1 METYPIIIM
10 PYGTLRKLQSL
21 CKRTIPCIKEAL
33 KGHVTKIEHLQI
45 RKQAIVLGGVE
56 VPDQPKDKEVRNG
69 DTN

>member
-1 METYPIIIM
+1 MKKYPVIIM

-56 VPDQPKDKEVRNG
+56 VPEQVTEKEANN
-69 DTN
+69 DYTN